1 MAVQSFEAI
10 YRQYFDFV
18 WSCARRLGVGA
29 EAVDDVVQEV
39 FVVVHAKLSTLENQ
53 EALRSWLYGIVRRVS
68 LRHHRTRR
76 HYTAS
81 MAAVETET
89 LAQSTSVPT
98 PAELTES
105 AADAQLCEA
114 LLAQLDE
121 PKREILALVEIES
134 LSVPEAAQALEI
146 PLNTAYSR
154 LRVARQEFE
163 AALAR
168 HAARQKGASVR

>member
-1 MAVQSFEAI
+1 MAVQTFEAI

-18 WSCARRLGVGA
+18 WSCARRLGVSA

-53 EALRSWLYGIVRRVS
+53 DALRSWIYGIVRRVS

-76 HYTAS
+76 HHTAS
-81 MAAVETET
+81 MVAVEAEA
-89 LAQSTSVPT
+89 LAHLMSVPT

-121 PKREILALVEIES
+121 PKREILALVEIEG
-134 LSVPEAAQALEI
+134 LSVPEAAQAFEI

-168 HAARQKGASVR
+168 HTAQQKGALIR